1 MPFYDYRCEKCEHT
15 WEEMLK
21 IKDHKKPE
29 KKPCPKCG
37 EKSVKQIIL
46 SVPGFAVDTSMQVT
60 NKATGG
66 FKDVMQ
72 KTLSGLK
79 GTKAERYWK
88 NRYGI

>member
-1 MPFYDYRCEKCEHT
+1 MPNYSYICENCDHIF
-15 WEEMLK
+15 EETHLM
-21 IKDHKKPE
+21 KDHDLPM

-37 EKSVKQIIL
+37 EKKVKQIIL
-46 SVPGFAVDTSMQVT
+46 SVPGFAIDTAMRVT

-66 FKDVMQ
+66 FKDAMQ
-72 KTLSGLK
+72 KTLSGIK